1 MNEHKIVVFTGN
13 DGYSVRQGIAAIER
27 VLPGLRW
34 LLVIHAR
41 RKTAPELLHSQ
52 WANLKKNGWRWIPY
66 QAADIWWRMR
76 MRVRAAPEKG
86 AMESPGH
93 LDMLSVADMH
103 AESTLSAVKAFA
115 PTLGLALNA
124 PILRRPLF
132 ALPTLGTLNLHKGK
146 LPDYRGMPP
155 AFWELWNDE
164 PSVGCTIHWVDDK
177 LDTGNVVLATR
188 LDRETYSTV
197 RGMQLRLDE
206 AGVHLMRDAVLQVLA
221 GAPPSLAQATGG
233 ATYRKPSLAQVA
245 ELDARL
251 LRSQL
256 PADNSMTSML
266 KDGASAG
273 ASMLWR
279 LGLARVLA
287 PRLTVLLY
295 HRVSDS
301 ARDNLTIGIEQF
313 DRQMALLRKHCT
325 VLPIEQVLRLESVPA
340 SPRPVVCVTFDDGY
354 LDNYT
359 NAVPILLKHQL
370 PGAFFVATGFVG
382 TGRAFPHDVR
392 RGNPAIPM
400 MTWQQLRAMRDEGFM
415 IGSHTVN
422 HVDCAAEPE
431 DVVRHELAR
440 SRDDLR
446 HELGLEN
453 VVLGY
458 PYGGRRHMTPER
470 LELVRQAG
478 YVACLSAYGGSNI
491 GAVDPFN
498 LLRRGIHWEYSDRA
512 FLLACLGWT

>member
-13 DGYSVRQGIAAIER
+13 DGHAIRQGIAAIER
-27 VLPGLRW
+27 ALPGLRW

-41 RKTAPELLHSQ
+41 RKSAPELLHNQ

-66 QAADIWWRMR
+66 QAADLWRR
-76 MRVRAAPEKG
+76 LRARAAPEQG
-86 AMESPGH
+86 ALASPGH
-93 LDMLSVADMH
+93 LDVLTVADLH
-103 AESTLSAVKAFA
+103 ADATLSAVKAFA

-146 LPDYRGMPP
+146 VPDYRGMPP

-177 LDTGNVVLATR
+177 LDTGNVVLATT
-188 LDRETYSTV
+188 LEREAYATV
-197 RGMQLRLDE
+197 RGMQLRLDA
-206 AGVHLMRDAVLQVLA
+206 AGVQLMRDAVLQVLA
-221 GAPPSLAQATGG
+221 GAPPSLAQAGGG
-233 ATYRKPSLAQVA
+233 ATYRKPSLAQMA

-251 LRSQL
+251 LRGQRHGGHAMSR
-256 PADNSMTSML
+256 ML
-266 KDGASAG
+266 KNGAAAG
-273 ASMLWR
+273 ASVLGR
-279 LGLARVLA
+279 LGLTRALA

-301 ARDNLTIGIEQF
+301 ARDNLTVGIAQF
-313 DRQMALLRKHCT
+313 ERQMALLRKHCT
-325 VLPIEQVLRLESVPA
+325 VLPLEQALRLESIPA
-340 SPRPVVCVTFDDGY
+340 SPRPLVCVTFDDGY

-359 NAVPILLKHQL
+359 NAVPILLKHRI
-370 PGAFFVATGFVG
+370 PGAFFVATGFIG

-392 RGNPAIPM
+392 RGNQAIPM
-400 MTWQQLRAMRDEGFM
+400 MTWQQLRAMRDEGFL

-422 HVDCAAEPE
+422 HIDCAAEPE

-446 HELGLEN
+446 HALGLESI
-453 VVLGY
+453 VLGY

-512 FLLACLGWT
+512 FLFACLGWR